1 MTILLARH
9 AASNFMWQGNWTLT
23 YLNLTFSSIWNKVKV
38 NCIPLFGSSA
48 TSTHDKS
55 SWCGTG
61 RMGISTTSDERKD
74 ILHTCAR
81 ARTTEMSWHKY
92 LGVYK
97 TVRLLIK
104 PSSFLPHSRT
114 ESCKSCQ
121 QRPLSACL
129 SGLSMNQ
136 SSSLGYR
143 PSLLVPASA
152 MEPVPSAVVIGN
164 EHPHEAEMI
173 SVDCDE

>member
-1 MTILLARH
+1 MINRPDVEQEGWEERRH
-9 AASNFMWQGNWTLT
+9 QMNESIFFTL
-23 YLNLTFSSIWNKVKV
+23 
-38 NCIPLFGSSA
+38 
-48 TSTHDKS
+48 
-55 SWCGTG
+55 
-61 RMGISTTSDERKD
+61 
-74 ILHTCAR
+74 R
-81 ARTTEMSWHKY
+81 ARTHHRNESAQY

-164 EHPHEAEMI
+164 DHPHEAVMI